1 MWVAQAWRSACGL
14 NGGNPFATATRFTI
28 RPTERTSKR
37 SADCLCPTGN
47 NSASWGTLTRGEGI
61 VSTRQDARTMVPFSK
76 PKRKFRLGGPMKRM
90 LAIALFCT
98 AVALIA
104 SAQAGNV
111 PKDLQQ
117 TLISLDKEWGN
128 SGADAAKL
136 DKIIGD
142 NLIAVSTKGEAQD
155 KKQLV
160 ADNVATSAGV
170 MNASYVADEYKFE
183 MLSPDVVVMT
193 HRGTTK
199 GMQNGKEV
207 TESHR
212 SLHVF
217 QKRDGRWQVVANAQ
231 VPIGK

>member
-1 MWVAQAWRSACGL
+1 
-14 NGGNPFATATRFTI
+14 
-28 RPTERTSKR
+28 
-37 SADCLCPTGN
+37 
-47 NSASWGTLTRGEGI
+47 
-61 VSTRQDARTMVPFSK
+61 
-76 PKRKFRLGGPMKRM
+76 MKRM
-90 LAIALFCT
+90 LAITLFCT
-98 AVALIA
+98 AVTLVA

-128 SGADAAKL
+128 SGTDTAKL
-136 DKIIGD
+136 DKIYSD
-142 NLIAVSTKGEAQD
+142 NLIAVGTKGEAQD
-155 KKQLV
+155 KKQII

-170 MNASYVADEYKFE
+170 QNASYVADEYKFE

-199 GMQNGKEV
+199 GMHNGKEV

-231 VPIGK
+231 IPIGQ